1 MHIAIIGCG
10 QLARMMAL
18 EGLRMGFSFSFLAE
32 PGEGRN
38 CVNGLG
44 SIVENK
50 ENLTAEELFKAL
62 GEPDVVTVE
71 REHVDTPLLESLT
84 PFSKVSPNTKSIEAC
99 QHRGREKN
107 FLNSL
112 GIGTAPFCLADS
124 AESLKTAV
132 QEVGLPVIVKTCGE
146 GYDGKGQWKIDDEKE
161 FKNLLAELNDYNDWI
176 VEKVINFEKE
186 VSIIAARSSNG
197 ECSFYPITENDHQG
211 GILVSSIAPAELSSD
226 ALSQEAT
233 QAAAKILEELDY
245 IGVLSIEFFVVGDKL
260 LVNEMAPRVH
270 NSGHW
275 TQAGGICSQFENHL
289 RCITGMTPGST
300 TPISN
305 TGMVNL
311 LGKIVDKHEA
321 IESNMQLHDYNK
333 AAQPK
338 RKMGHINIWNT
349 DRQALINK
357 INTLKDTLY
366 GDE

>member
-18 EGLRMGFSFSFLAE
+18 EGWRMGFSFSFLAE
-32 PGEGRN
+32 PGEGVN
-38 CVNGLG
+38 CVKGLG
-44 SIVENK
+44 DIVER
-50 ENLTAEELFKAL
+50 EDSMVAEQLYKAL
-62 GEPDVVTVE
+62 GEPDFVTVE
-71 REHVDTPLLESLT
+71 REHVDTKLLNSLT
-84 PFSKVSPNTKSIEAC
+84 PFCQVNPNTKSIEVC

-107 FLNSL
+107 FLNNL
-112 GIGTAPFCLADS
+112 GIGTAPFCLANS
-124 AESLKTAV
+124 AESLKAAV
-132 QEVGLPVIVKTCGE
+132 EKIGLPVIVKTCGE
-146 GYDGKGQWKIDDEKE
+146 GYDGKGQWKIDDTDE
-161 FKNLLAELNDYNDWI
+161 FNQLLAELNDYNDWI

-197 ECSFYPITENDHQG
+197 ECSFYPITENDHKD

-226 ALSQEAT
+226 ALSTEAT
-233 QAAAKILEELDY
+233 EAATKILEELDY

-275 TQAGGICSQFENHL
+275 TQAGGICSQFENHV
-289 RCITGMTPGST
+289 RSISGMSLGST
-300 TPISN
+300 TPTSN

-321 IESNMQLHDYNK
+321 IKSNMQLHDYNK

-338 RKMGHINIWNT
+338 RKMGHINLWGP
-349 DRQALINK
+349 DRQQLTNQIND
-357 INTLKDTLY
+357 LKQSIY
-366 GDE
+366 GDN